1 MWKTDSNGKLV
12 QPPLNQFNIN
22 EKVTS
27 IICKPSSV
35 SQRERE
41 LHELAKAAIAGDES
55 ALELFEYRSQSSAKS
70 VKKNKIDTKNI
81 FMGSSE
87 AICFLLSGD
96 KGSVYFVNESAKFH
110 RLYQMESGITKLLYS
125 QEKHMLFS
133 ITDNLMFGQYSLKT
147 DTDAR
152 NVMTVKLNG
161 KSNEFDFTWLGS
173 TLLAYVSGE
182 SIVRVL
188 DIEKGWYFEKPNLK
202 LFKLISF
209 YKLIYLNR

>member
-1 MWKTDSNGKLV
+1 
-12 QPPLNQFNIN
+12 
-22 EKVTS
+22 
-27 IICKPSSV
+27 
-35 SQRERE
+35 
-41 LHELAKAAIAGDES
+41 
-55 ALELFEYRSQSSAKS
+55 
-70 VKKNKIDTKNI
+70 
-81 FMGSSE
+81 
-87 AICFLLSGD
+87 
-96 KGSVYFVNESAKFH
+96 
-110 RLYQMESGITKLLYS
+110 MESGITKLLYS

-188 DIEKGWYFEKPNLK
+188 DIEKGNFCLALNL
-202 LFKLISF
+202 L
-209 YKLIYLNR
+209 